1 MTETDTVTLTVA
13 ELNAL
18 TWTAFERGR
27 AEDADR
33 LEWHAGALAAHR
45 GQPLHKGTDAFVSGW
60 EHGKAAVAAAE
71 AEARW
76 AEKPA
81 HVNHLVADLV
91 AELAAHTAL
100 VKGDWAVA
108 A

>member
-1 MTETDTVTLTVA
+1 MTMTETDTVTLTVA

-27 AEDADR
+27 GEDADR
-33 LEWHAGALAAHR
+33 LDWVAGALAAHR
-45 GQPLHKGTDAFVSGW
+45 GVALWKDTDAFVAGW
-60 EHGKAAVAAAE
+60 EQGKREVAAAE
-71 AEARW
+71 AGW